1 MNHDSMKPMA
11 NPTAMSAVLGE
22 EIELGSRPGGAGAL
36 LKDLI
41 MPALLVA
48 FATYLLFGIFA
59 MEVPEGTTIPGPA
72 FFPGLITAAL
82 YLFAVLLVIG
92 ALREHRAAGNAEGLL
107 SGDPVVLSGSAGAA
121 GVSGID
127 EPHDP
132 AVEIVS
138 VDGIENA
145 GGIDAASSAKRVG
158 VDWKSMAWIV
168 LPFLVFALTLQFLGW
183 VIGAAL
189 LFVCVAR
196 GFGEKRVLLSTVT
209 GLTVSSFAYI
219 AFDMALGMQLPSGIL
234 GGGF

>member
-59 MEVPEGTTIPGPA
+59 MEVPEGTTFPGPA

-82 YLFAVLLVIG
+82 YLFAVLLVVG

-107 SGDPVVLSGSAGAA
+107 SGDPVVPGGAGAI
-121 GVSGID
+121 GID

-138 VDGIENA
+138 VDGVENA
-145 GGIDAASSAKRVG
+145 GGIDEASGAKRVG

-168 LPFLVFALTLQFLGW
+168 LPFLVFAMTLQFLGW

-196 GFGEKRVLLSTVT
+196 GFGEKRVLLSAVT
-209 GLTVSSFAYI
+209 GLTVSSVAYI

>member
-22 EIELGSRPGGAGAL
+22 EIELGSRPGDAGAL

-48 FATYLLFGIFA
+48 FATYLLFGILA
-59 MEVPEGTTIPGPA
+59 MEVPEGTTFPGPA

-82 YLFAVLLVIG
+82 YLFAILLVIG
-92 ALREHRAAGNAEGLL
+92 ALREHRAAGRAGTLV
-107 SGDPVVLSGSAGAA
+107 SGDPVVVSDGAGAA
-121 GVSGID
+121 GLD

-138 VDGIENA
+138 VDGVENA
-145 GGIDAASSAKRVG
+145 GGVDAASSAKRVG
-158 VDWKSMAWIV
+158 VDWKSLAWIV
-168 LPFLVFALTLQFLGW
+168 LPFLAFALTLQFLGW

-196 GFGEKRVLLSTVT
+196 GFGEKRVLLSAVT